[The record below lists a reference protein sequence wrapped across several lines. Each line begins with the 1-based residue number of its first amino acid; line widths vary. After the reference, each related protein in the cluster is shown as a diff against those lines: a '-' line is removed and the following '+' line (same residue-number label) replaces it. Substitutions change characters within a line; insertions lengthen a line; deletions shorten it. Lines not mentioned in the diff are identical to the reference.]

1 MNKSIGTET
10 MEGIGPINAKLAQDK
25 ARHDAIKE
33 IERKEIVIVQRVML
47 RGVDI
52 PFWDLVRLLVIIAF
66 ASVPAGIIVGTTWY
80 YIANYI
86 IDPIFKL

>member
-33 IERKEIVIVQRVML
+33 IERKEIVIV
-47 RGVDI
+47 
-52 PFWDLVRLLVIIAF
+52 LVRLLVIIAF